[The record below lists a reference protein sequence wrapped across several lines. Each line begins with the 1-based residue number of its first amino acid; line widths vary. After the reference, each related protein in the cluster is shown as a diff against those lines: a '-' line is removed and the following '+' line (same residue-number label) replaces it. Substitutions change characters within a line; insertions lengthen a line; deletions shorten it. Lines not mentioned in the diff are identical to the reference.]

1 MPSDIPPEPGG
12 SQPPTSR
19 PAGSQSRYTPQFPAT
34 QIFEVRPGR
43 PFSGEVQIG
52 GAKNSVLKIMAA
64 ATLTSGRFVISNVP
78 RITDVKY
85 MAELLTGIGCEVI
98 WSGQNELTIHTPEQI
113 NPVAPYDL
121 VTKLRASISL
131 LGPLLARCGEAE
143 VALPGG
149 DDFGPRPVDMHLR
162 ALEELGAEIEVEHG
176 VISAKASNL
185 TGARLVLEFPSVGA
199 TENILM
205 AAVKAKGETVIE
217 NAAREPEITDL
228 ASCLS
233 QMGANISGAGTS
245 TLVVEGTDELWAV
258 ERAVIPDR
266 IEVSTF
272 LVALGVVGGEI
283 LLRNARHSH
292 LDMVV
297 RKLGEMEMRI
307 SPSAGGLWA
316 MCDRRLQAVDVST
329 LPYPGVPT
337 DMKPLLVALLTYSD
351 GVGIATEN
359 LFAGRFKYVDE
370 LVRMGADIRYEGQ
383 HVIVRGKER
392 LSAAPVQGHDIRGA
406 AALLVAGLGAQ
417 GTTEVHGAHHIDRGY
432 EDFAGKLNRLGADVI
447 RR

>member
-1 MPSDIPPEPGG
+1 LTISDTPPEVTASSPQYASPQYAPQFLDTQILEVHPGG
-12 SQPPTSR
+12 R
-19 PAGSQSRYTPQFPAT
+19 L
-34 QIFEVRPGR
+34 E
-43 PFSGEVQIG
+43 GEVLIS

-64 ATLTSGRFVISNVP
+64 TTLATGRFIISNVP
-78 RITDVKY
+78 RITDVRY
-85 MAELLTGIGCEVI
+85 MAELLAEIGCEVT
-98 WSGQNELTIHTPEQI
+98 WSGLNELTIDTPSEI
-113 NPVAPYDL
+113 TPVAPYDL

-131 LGPLLARCGEAE
+131 LGPLLARCAEAE

-149 DDFGPRPVDMHLR
+149 DDFGPRPVDMHLK
-162 ALEELGAEIEVEHG
+162 ALEELGAEITVEHG
-176 VISAKASNL
+176 IISAKASHL
-185 TGARLVLEFPSVGA
+185 TGTRLVLEFPSVGA

-205 AAVKAKGETVIE
+205 AAVRAKGVTVIE
-217 NAAREPEITDL
+217 NAAREPEIADL
-228 ASCLS
+228 ASCLA
-233 QMGANISGAGTS
+233 QMGATVSGVGTS
-245 TLVVEGTDELWAV
+245 TLVVEGTDELWPV

-272 LVALGVVGGEI
+272 LAALGIAGGEI

-307 SPSAGGLWA
+307 SPSSNGLWA
-316 MCDRRLQAVDVST
+316 MCDRRLRAVDVST

-337 DMKPLLVALLTYSD
+337 DMKPLLVALLAHAD
-351 GVGIATEN
+351 GVGIVTEN
-359 LFAGRFKYVDE
+359 LFAGRFRYVDE

-392 LSAAPVQGHDIRGA
+392 LSGAPVQGHDIRAA
-406 AALLVAGLGAQ
+406 AALLAAGLGAE
-417 GTTEVHGAHHIDRGY
+417 GITEVHGAQHIDRGY
-432 EDFAGKLNRLGADVI
+432 EDFAGKLNALGAEVV